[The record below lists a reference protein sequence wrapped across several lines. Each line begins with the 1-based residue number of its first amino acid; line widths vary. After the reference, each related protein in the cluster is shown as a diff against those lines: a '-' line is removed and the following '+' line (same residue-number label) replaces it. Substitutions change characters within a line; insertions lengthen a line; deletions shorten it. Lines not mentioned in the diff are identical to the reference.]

1 MKGTFIQSI
10 TVYDFYEAYFI
21 SHYSYFYFNELP
33 KKSILTPFR
42 ARKWLKIHQRQEIL
56 VIKTFQFITWSY
68 VILDVHFSTYE
79 IR

>member
-42 ARKWLKIHQRQEIL
+42 ARK
-56 VIKTFQFITWSY
+56 
-68 VILDVHFSTYE
+68 
-79 IR
+79 